1 MTQTGASPLT
11 KSCKKWKR
19 GFTPF
24 IPFFPKVDPPFG
36 VCLIVSSTVFWPEVI
51 LVKLWKSWIER
62 HLPSVVVIPCVLQST
77 MLPGINCTFN
87 SCFLLCCNMVV
98 RKKNAKDFGVKWRG
112 IWILALPPA
121 SYITLCHLTFF
132 VCKMENKK
140 PILHLY
146 WKNF

>member
-1 MTQTGASPLT
+1 MKKRIHPIHSFLSKGRPPLWYLPD
-11 KSCKKWKR
+11 S
-19 GFTPF
+19 
-24 IPFFPKVDPPFG
+24 FFYSV
-36 VCLIVSSTVFWPEVI
+36 LAEVI

-132 VCKMENKK
+132 ICKMENKK